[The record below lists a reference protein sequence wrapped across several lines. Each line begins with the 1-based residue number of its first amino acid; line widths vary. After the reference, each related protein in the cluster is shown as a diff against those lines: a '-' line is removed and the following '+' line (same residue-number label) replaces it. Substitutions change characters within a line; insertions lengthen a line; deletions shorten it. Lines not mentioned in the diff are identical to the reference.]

1 MFLGIAAST
10 WLAAGVGITTAL
22 SLIGSYNQSRM
33 LRRAARADKRQREV
47 KKIKDVIDLNKRFAA
62 IMSEQDAIAGARGIA
77 MNINTDRS
85 LKEQNIKDMADA
97 EYWIQKGVELDLD
110 AIDFRLGAALTN
122 ESFNRGVNLFT
133 GIYNTFDTYR
143 KG

>member
-33 LRRAARADKRQREV
+33 LRRAAKADKRQREV

-77 MNINTDRS
+77 MNINTDRT

-97 EYWIQKGVELDLD
+97 EYWVQKGVELDLD